1 MIRMLANQAMIMR
14 ILSAGIPLLF
24 IILGAVFFPSST
36 QYWVFILIVTM
47 CVGYTHFFIG
57 TLYQLGG
64 IYKKP
69 YRNLNLFLFLSISV
83 FAFCICRIF
92 IELGW
97 EVLLG
102 AFTIVYFIIHVLLN
116 EKTFLL
122 AQLKIQVGYLNILGF
137 TALIAPPFLLALIHP
152 SFFYDFTLRYPT
164 INSQQYTQ
172 IIERFISMDF
182 LFVASLVIVGLYVLV
197 FPYRFFKEYNLL
209 PALLS
214 GFCGVLIFF
223 AILVKI
229 PFHFVYLLHFVLM
242 YHFILMFFIFL
253 QYFAHK
259 NHESFLNYVSLHAV
273 AVVVIVGIALIPV
286 LQIDNQALTTLYG
299 SVFNFGNFLTV
310 SIMHVSV
317 SFLNEPWFT
326 KLFKIVSN

>member
-1 MIRMLANQAMIMR
+1 MIFMIANQAMIMR
-14 ILSAGIPLLF
+14 IISVCIPSIF
-24 IILGAVFFPSST
+24 IILGAVFYPSST
-36 QYWVFILIVTM
+36 KYWVFILIVTM
-47 CVGYTHFFIG
+47 CAGYTHFFIG
-57 TLYQLGG
+57 TVYQLAG
-64 IYKKP
+64 IKKKP

-83 FAFCICRIF
+83 LTFVVCRVF

-116 EKTFLL
+116 EKTFLQ
-122 AQLKIQVGYLNILGF
+122 AQLKMEVGYLNILGF
-137 TALIAPPFLLALIHP
+137 AALIVPPFLLALIHP
-152 SFFYDFTLRYPT
+152 SFFYDLTLRYPA

-172 IIERFISMDF
+172 IIEKFISMDF
-182 LFVASLVIVGLYVLV
+182 IFIASLVIVGLYVLI

-209 PALLS
+209 AALLS
-214 GFCGVLIFF
+214 GFGGAVIFL

-259 NHESFLNYVSLHAV
+259 NHESFVNYISLHIV
-273 AVVVIVGIALIPV
+273 AMVVIIGIALIPV
-286 LQIDNQALTTLYG
+286 LQIDNLAVNSIYELI
-299 SVFNFGNFLTV
+299 FNFGNFLTI

-326 KLFKIVSN
+326 KLLKRS